1 MAGCTGCGTHPA
13 AAAASRL
20 ARSVATEGTSSATPD
35 LRTGGDAEAEA
46 EADGA
51 LLLESVVTVAASVE
65 EEEVAALA
73 VDC

>member
-35 LRTGGDAEAEA
+35 LRTGGATAEAEA
-46 EADGA
+46 EAA
-51 LLLESVVTVAASVE
+51 VLLLLLESDATPAAASAE
-65 EEEVAALA
+65 
-73 VDC
+73 DD